1 MSLDPERA
9 LQQALLTKLKAS
21 ADLAVLLGNPPR
33 VYDEP
38 PADLVY
44 PYVSL
49 GRNETRP
56 WGGLDGEGLEHVL
69 SLTVISVFGGS
80 EEAKAVMALVR
91 LILDGAALSLDG
103 HRLINLRVTYA
114 DLFKAADWR
123 STYGVLRLRAVT
135 EPLDPTS

>member
-9 LQQALLTKLKAS
+9 LQQALLTKLKEN

-49 GRNETRP
+49 GRSETRP

-69 SLTVISVFGGS
+69 SLTVVSVFGGS

-91 LILDGAALSLDG
+91 LSLHGAALSLDG

-135 EPLDPTS
+135 EPLNPTS

>member
-9 LQQALLTKLKAS
+9 LQQALLTKLRGNG
-21 ADLAVLLGNPPR
+21 DLTALLGNPPR

-38 PADLVY
+38 PADPVY

-49 GRNETRP
+49 GRSETRP

-69 SLTVISVFGGS
+69 SLTVVSVFGGS

-91 LILDGAALSLDG
+91 LSLHGAALSLDG

-135 EPLDPTS
+135 EPLNPTS

>member
-9 LQQALLTKLKAS
+9 LQLALLTKLRANG
-21 ADLAVLLGNPPR
+21 ALTALLGNPPR

-38 PADLVY
+38 PTDPVY

-49 GRNETRP
+49 GRSETRP

-69 SLTVISVFGGS
+69 SLTVVSVFGGS

-91 LILDGAALSLDG
+91 LSLHGAALSLDG

-123 STYGVLRLRAVT
+123 STFGVLRLRAIT
-135 EPLDPTS
+135 EPLNPPS

>member
-9 LQQALLTKLKAS
+9 LQQALLTKLKEN

-49 GRNETRP
+49 GRSETRP

-69 SLTVISVFGGS
+69 SLTVVSVFGGS

-91 LILDGAALSLDG
+91 LSLHGTALSLDG

-135 EPLDPTS
+135 EPLNPTS